1 MRSES
6 ERSGHS
12 FDLSS
17 TERGEGTRAAVID
30 SRALFGRAEVLY
42 IDHQGFTYT
51 LRKTRNGK
59 LILTK

>member
-1 MRSES
+1 MQSES
-6 ERSGHS
+6 ERSRHS
-12 FDLSS
+12 FDPSS
-17 TERGEGTRAAVID
+17 TERAEGMRAAVID
-30 SRALFGRAEVLY
+30 SRALFGKSEVLY

>member
-1 MRSES
+1 M
-6 ERSGHS
+6 
-12 FDLSS
+12 
-17 TERGEGTRAAVID
+17 RAAVID
-30 SRALFGRAEVLY
+30 SRALFGKSEVLY